1 MAKRSPTTTITVRVD
16 KGTRDRLEKLAK
28 ATARSRSYLA
38 AEAVRAFVEMNEWQ
52 IRAIRDGVD
61 AADDGRL
68 VPHKKVDAWLASWGQ
83 DDEREP
89 PE

>member
-1 MAKRSPTTTITVRVD
+1 MAKRASTTTITVRVD
-16 KGTRDRLEKLAK
+16 KGTRDSLEKLAK

-38 AEAVRAFVEMNEWQ
+38 AEALRAFVKVNEWQ
-52 IRAIRDGVD
+52 IRAIREGIE

-68 VPHKKVDAWLASWGQ
+68 IPHKKVDAWLASWGQ